1 VSVFERTV
9 FIWFALAFS
18 WRGRAGLRGERG
30 RLLWSDIPR
39 AGRVQLVR
47 VVKQRLRAQVLEAR
61 MMRELL
67 DVDDLTINGK
77 VVWKKK
83 PPQRGFHARN
93 RK

>member
-1 VSVFERTV
+1 M
-9 FIWFALAFS
+9 
-18 WRGRAGLRGERG
+18 RGERG
-30 RLLWSDIPR
+30 RLFWSDIPR

-47 VVKQRLRAQVLEAR
+47 VVRQRLRAQVLEAK

-67 DVDDLTINGK
+67 EVDDLTINGK

-83 PPQRGFHARN
+83 QPQHGFNAKK

>member
-1 VSVFERTV
+1 
-9 FIWFALAFS
+9 
-18 WRGRAGLRGERG
+18 LRGERG
-30 RLLWSDIPR
+30 RLFWSDIPR
-39 AGRVQLVR
+39 AGRVQLIR

-83 PPQRGFHARN
+83 PLQHGSYARN